1 MAYNHYHNKYY
12 NKQIKPKQYKSP
24 VVMWSSELVRNEEGE
39 ESYQKNA
46 KSLLKISLGMAIE
59 IEIFDTFNEKI
70 IYNQFFF
77 AEKTYIENSNKV
89 MRSDASNVCELTE
102 AILERAFLSIKDN
115 NYRNK
120 IIQGDNMQSQF
131 TSAIFQLD
139 TDKPEEVEK
148 QSAAVLKE
156 LPQVDSF

>member
-1 MAYNHYHNKYY
+1 
-12 NKQIKPKQYKSP
+12 
-24 VVMWSSELVRNEEGE
+24 
-39 ESYQKNA
+39 
-46 KSLLKISLGMAIE
+46 
-59 IEIFDTFNEKI
+59 
-70 IYNQFFF
+70 
-77 AEKTYIENSNKV
+77 

-102 AILERAFLSIKDN
+102 AILERAFLSIKDK

-156 LPQVDSF
+156 LPQVDDF